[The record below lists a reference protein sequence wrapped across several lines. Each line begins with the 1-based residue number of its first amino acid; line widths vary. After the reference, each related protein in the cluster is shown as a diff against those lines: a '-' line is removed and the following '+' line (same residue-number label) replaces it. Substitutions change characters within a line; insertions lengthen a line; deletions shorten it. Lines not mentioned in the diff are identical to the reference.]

1 MMVAGQRQSW
11 LWAEGPRLWVGV
23 SWSWAQ
29 QAGESLRERA
39 GWTGHS
45 GPWRMKVA
53 QHGVGHAS
61 DNVAPQRTTQQG
73 KNLANI

>member
-1 MMVAGQRQSW
+1 MVAGQQQSW
-11 LWAEGPRLWVGV
+11 LWAESPHLWVEV
-23 SWSWAQ
+23 SWSGAQ
-29 QAGESLRERA
+29 QAGESLQEKA

-45 GPWRMKVA
+45 GPWRMKGA
-53 QHGVGHAS
+53 QHSVGHMG